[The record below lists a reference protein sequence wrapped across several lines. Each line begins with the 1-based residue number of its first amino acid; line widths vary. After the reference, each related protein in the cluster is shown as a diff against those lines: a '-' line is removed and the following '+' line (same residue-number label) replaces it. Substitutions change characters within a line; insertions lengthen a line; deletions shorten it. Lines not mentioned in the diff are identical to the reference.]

1 MAQYCDLH
9 THSTYSD
16 GTLSPTELI
25 GLAKSKGLCAVALC
39 DHNTIAGLPEFIHAG
54 EELGI
59 QAIGGV
65 EFSTEYRGSELHI
78 LGLFIRP
85 EHYDPI
91 TKKLAEMLKRKEQ
104 ANRALIEALKLDGI
118 DLDYDTIHAN
128 APGQINRAVI
138 GAEMVRKGYCESV
151 KEAFAKWLSP
161 RRGYYHPPQRLD
173 ALEAIRFIKSLGAVA
188 VLAHPLLSLNEQEL
202 RPFLEKAKPAGL
214 DGMEVYYST
223 YSPEET
229 SLAIRI
235 AADYSL
241 AHSGGSDFHGGNK
254 PDISL
259 GTGKDNL
266 RIGDNVLKNLE
277 KNKDFYGIFRGL

>member
-1 MAQYCDLH
+1 MAQFCDLH

-25 GLAKSKGLCAVALC
+25 CLAKSKGLCAVALC
-39 DHNTIAGLPEFIHAG
+39 DHNTVAGLPEFIRAG
-54 EELGI
+54 EKFGV

-65 EFSTEYRGSELHI
+65 EFSTEYRGKELHI

-85 EHYDPI
+85 EHYSPI
-91 TKKLAEMLKRKEQ
+91 TQKLSEMLRRKEQ
-104 ANRALIEALKLDGI
+104 ANRALIEALRADGI
-118 DLDYDTIHAN
+118 DLDYDTIHAS

-151 KEAFAKWLSP
+151 KAAFSQWLSP
-161 RRGYYHPPQRLD
+161 SRGYYHPARRLD
-173 ALEAIRFIKSLGAVA
+173 SVEAVSFIKSLGAVA
-188 VLAHPLLSLNEQEL
+188 VLAHPLLSLSEGEL
-202 RPFLEKAKPAGL
+202 RTFLAEAKPAGL
-214 DGMEVYYST
+214 DAMEVYYST

-229 SLAIRI
+229 ALAIDI
-235 AADYSL
+235 AAEYRL

-259 GTGKDNL
+259 GTGRGNL
-266 RIGDNVLKNLE
+266 QICNNLLKNLAE
-277 KNKDFYGIFRGL
+277 I

>member
-1 MAQYCDLH
+1 MAQFCDLH

-39 DHNTIAGLPEFIHAG
+39 DHNTVAGLPEFIAAG
-54 EELGI
+54 EEYGV

-65 EFSTEYRGSELHI
+65 EFSTEYRGRELHI

-85 EHYDPI
+85 EHYGPI
-91 TKKLAEMLKRKEQ
+91 AEKLSEMLRRKEQ
-104 ANRALIEALKLDGI
+104 SNRALIEALRADGI
-118 DLDYDTIHAN
+118 DLDYDAIHAH

-151 KEAFAKWLSP
+151 KAAFSQWLSP
-161 RRGYYHPPQRLD
+161 SRGYYHPPRRLD
-173 ALEAIRFIKSLGAVA
+173 SVEAVRFIKSLGAVA

-202 RPFLEKAKPAGL
+202 RPFLDEAKPAGL

-229 SLAIRI
+229 ALALRI
-235 AADYSL
+235 AGEYGL

-254 PDISL
+254 PDIQL
-259 GTGKDNL
+259 GSGRGNL
-266 RIGDNVLKNLE
+266 RICDNLLKNLA
-277 KNKDFYGIFRGL
+277 DL